1 MQHKKRLFA
10 AGVMPMFMIF
20 MAVLLAACGGNTTP
34 PGTQGQPASADK
46 QVFRYPNGVSD
57 FITLDPAL
65 SQYSNSILAEGA
77 LFSRL
82 VALNPQNQV
91 VDQLAQ
97 SHEVSADGL
106 TYTFHLRNNLKFSD
120 GSPLTADDVVYSI
133 NRAIDPATKSQ
144 VSYYLGEVKG
154 YDAFQS
160 KQVSTLIGTSLIAK
174 DSQTVEIITGRP
186 VGFFLAALTYV
197 TSMVVNKKLIAKY
210 GDQWTDHMQEG
221 GSSGAFMVQSYSHT
235 VGLTAVP
242 NPYFYGPAPK
252 LQKLQFLIS
261 GDIDPTYKAYMANQ
275 FDFTGIPP
283 VNLAQAKTRKDYH
296 HAPSQTTW
304 YVALNYMTPPFD
316 NIKIRQAF
324 DLAINKDLLNK
335 SALRGAQKPS
345 NNIVPP
351 GSLGYNPDLKGP
363 DGTTNT
369 SGNPDLAKKLLQEG
383 MQEKGYKSI
392 SDLPQITLTNRVSTT
407 LGAIAAVLI
416 QQWQDVLGITVK
428 QDVFELAKFEETLR
442 SARNNAKGT
451 QMWIA
456 GWGEDYPDPQD
467 WLSIMFG
474 KGANYNDYNYG
485 QNNGPTAA
493 DQAAVQDQLSKADVM
508 TGDQNARLKIYQD
521 AEQKVVT
528 NVGWLV
534 IYNAQSHF
542 LLNPKIVN
550 FPDAGQI
557 ATAWPSIYVSQ

>member
-1 MQHKKRLFA
+1 ML
-10 AGVMPMFMIF
+10 MIF
-20 MAVLLAACGGNTTP
+20 MAVLLAACGGTSTP
-34 PGTQGQPASADK
+34 PGTPGQPASADK

-65 SQYSNSILAEGA
+65 TQYSNSIFAEGA

-144 VSYYLGEVKG
+144 VAYYLSEVKG

-160 KQVSTLIGTSLIAK
+160 QKVSTLIGTSLIAK
-174 DSQTVEIITGRP
+174 DSQTGEIITGRP
-186 VGFFLAALTYV
+186 VGFFLAALTYA
-197 TSMVVNKKLIAKY
+197 TSMVVNKKLIEKY
-210 GDQWTDHMQEG
+210 GNQWTDHMQEG
-221 GSSGAFMVQSYSHT
+221 GNSGPFMVQSYSHT

-261 GDIDPTYKAYMANQ
+261 GDVDPTYKAYLANQ
-275 FDFTGIPP
+275 FDYAGIPP

-296 HAPSQTTW
+296 EAPSQTTW

-351 GSLGYNPDLKGP
+351 GSPGYNPNLKGP
-363 DGTTNT
+363 DGTTST
-369 SGNPDLAKKLLQEG
+369 SGNPDMAKKLLQEG

-392 SDLPQITLTNRVSTT
+392 SDLPPITLTNRVSTT

-442 SARNNAKGT
+442 SARNNAKGA

-456 GWGEDYPDPQD
+456 GWSEDYPDPQD

-485 QNNGPTAA
+485 QNNGPAAA
-493 DQAAVQDQLSKADVM
+493 DQAAVQDQLSQADVM

-528 NVGWLV
+528 DVGWLV
-534 IYNAQSHF
+534 IYSAQAHF

-550 FPDAGQI
+550 FPEVGSV
-557 ATAWPSIYVSQ
+557 ATVWPGIYVSQ